1 MTGYEVLSDLDS
13 EALSKLVQDV
23 GIPPRPSL
31 LADMQVEVQRDE
43 PRMRV
48 MVDIAG
54 ADVAM
59 SAALLKTANSPMMG
73 LRRRAETVQ
82 EAFTL
87 LGYNQCHVILTEIT
101 LRDMFPPDGLLLTR
115 FWDVSTKR
123 AHAMTHLAR
132 IKGISSPALAHTLGL
147 FVDIGIPVLIK
158 RFKSAVPSYVDTLG
172 IANESA
178 DLFTSVERH
187 HHATDHALVGTLMAR
202 SWGVSQTVQLAIR
215 MHHDY
220 SGWRDGA
227 PVAVLDLMALYL
239 VSERIIQTYL
249 GQNRHCEW
257 DKGGARAM
265 EVLGIDE
272 LALEAWTD
280 EIHDVFDHV
289 Q

>member
-1 MTGYEVLSDLDS
+1 MTGEAVLSDLDS
-13 EALSKLVQDV
+13 EALAKLVQDV

-31 LADMQVEVQRDE
+31 LIDMQAEVQRDE

-48 MVDIAG
+48 MADIAG

-101 LRDMFPPDGLLLTR
+101 LGELFPPDGTLLTR

-132 IKGISSPALAHTLGL
+132 LKGISTPALAHTFGL
-147 FVDIGIPVLIK
+147 FVDMGIPVLMK
-158 RFKSAVPSYVDTLG
+158 RFKGETPSYVDTLSH
-172 IANESA
+172 ANESA
-178 DLFTSVERH
+178 ELFTAVERQ
-187 HHATDHALVGTLMAR
+187 HHAADHALVGTLMAR

-220 SGWRDGA
+220 AAWRDGA
-227 PVAVLDLMALYL
+227 PKAVLELMALYL

-257 DKGGARAM
+257 DKGGQRALDI
-265 EVLGIDE
+265 LGID
-272 LALEAWTD
+272 ASDLEAWSD
-280 EIHDVFDHV
+280 QVHDVFDHAG
-289 Q
+289 